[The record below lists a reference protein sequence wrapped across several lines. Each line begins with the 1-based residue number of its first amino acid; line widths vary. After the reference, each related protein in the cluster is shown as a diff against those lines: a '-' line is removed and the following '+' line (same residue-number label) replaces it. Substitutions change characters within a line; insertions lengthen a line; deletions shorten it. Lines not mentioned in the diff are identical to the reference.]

1 MKKDRAQKSTTRE
14 YIMKLIYQI
23 NINKE
28 DFEALDGK
36 VDTFLNDNSEHIINR
51 YEELALQYSN
61 NANLK
66 LEDTKLEDVI
76 DRKYINRV
84 CKELKENHDKIDEL
98 INKHAKNWTVD
109 RMPKVDVSILR
120 LSVCEIAYLDTPN
133 KVAINEAVELAKIYC
148 DDKSPKFINGILG
161 SVVDEIEK

>member
-28 DFEALDGK
+28 DFEALEDK

-51 YEELALQYSN
+51 YEELSIQYSN
-61 NANLK
+61 KAKLK
-66 LEDTKLEDVI
+66 LEDIKLEDVI
-76 DRKYINRV
+76 DRKYINKV

-120 LSVCEIAYLDTPN
+120 LSVCEIVYLDTPN
-133 KVAINEAVELAKIYC
+133 KVSINEAVELAKIYC

-161 SVVDEIEK
+161 SVVDEIGK